1 MNRRDF
7 IMASGAM
14 LAQPII
20 PVFAGGKNP
29 IGKLYFGYGATGIG
43 SKIGRT
49 ATDLLYK
56 INPDYDYQFINDP
69 RQNTIAATEIVKK
82 SIANGEVLLQAT
94 GTIMSLFTCLY
105 RNLPY
110 DPISDFAPVTF
121 LGEYTY
127 MLVVGPL
134 VDSSVKTVDDYIQW
148 VFDNP
153 EYRNF
158 GAVLYGSETHLAG
171 LTLAQDKK
179 IALRAQA
186 YGGTSLMVEDLL
198 DGVLAAGFVIT
209 GNAKG
214 AIAAKRL
221 RVLGVCSSE
230 RHAPLP
236 DVPTLKEQGVSN
248 MDFRGW
254 YAWMAPS
261 NISQS
266 KFIELSRV
274 AKIMHGNAEFI
285 KLQSSL
291 LLNPLDLSPTE
302 IQQRIRRETKRYK
315 ELYEKFQLSKIDY
328 VNKYT

>member
-7 IMASGAM
+7 LMASSAM

-20 PVFAGGKNP
+20 PVFAGSKKP
-29 IGKLYFGYGATGIG
+29 TGKLYFGYGATGIG
-43 SKIGRT
+43 SIIGRA

-56 INPDYDYQFINDP
+56 IDPDYDYQFINDP
-69 RQNTIAATEIVKK
+69 RQNTIAATEIVKE
-82 SIANGEVLLQAT
+82 SVANGEIILQAT
-94 GTIMSLFTCLY
+94 STIMSLFTCLY

-110 DPISDFAPVTF
+110 DSISDFAPVAF

-134 VDSSVKTVDDYIQW
+134 VDNSVNTVDDYIQW

-153 EYRNF
+153 EYSNF
-158 GAVLYGSETHLAG
+158 GTVLYGSETHLAG

-179 IALRAQA
+179 IALRAQV
-186 YGGTSLMVEDLL
+186 YGGTSLMVEDLS

-214 AIAAKRL
+214 EIAEKRL

-230 RHAPLP
+230 RHAPLS
-236 DVPTLKEQGVSN
+236 DVPTLKEQGVYN

-261 NISQS
+261 EISHS
-266 KFIELSRV
+266 KLIKLSRAV
-274 AKIMHGNAEFI
+274 KKMHKNAEFRE
-285 KLQSSL
+285 LQSSL
-291 LLNPLDLSPTE
+291 LLSSLDLSPTE
-302 IQQRIRRETKRYK
+302 IQQRIRRETKKCK
-315 ELYEKFQLSKIDY
+315 ELYEKFQLSKISY
-328 VNKYT
+328 VS

>member
-7 IMASGAM
+7 LMASSAM

-20 PVFAGGKNP
+20 PVFAESKKPTGKV
-29 IGKLYFGYGATGIG
+29 YFGSGATGIG
-43 SKIGRT
+43 SIIGRA

-56 INPDYDYQFINDP
+56 TDPDYEYQFINDP
-69 RQNTIAATEIVKK
+69 RKNTIAATEIVKE
-82 SIANGEVLLQAT
+82 SVVNGEIILQAT
-94 GTIMSLFTCLY
+94 STIMSLFTCLY

-110 DPISDFAPVTF
+110 DSISDFAPVAF

-134 VDSSVKTVDDYIQW
+134 VDSSVNTVDDYIQW

-153 EYRNF
+153 EYSNF
-158 GAVLYGSETHLAG
+158 GTVLYGSETHLAG

-179 IALRAQA
+179 IALRAQV

-209 GNAKG
+209 GNAKDE
-214 AIAAKRL
+214 IAEKRL

-230 RHAPLP
+230 RHAPLS
-236 DVPTLKEQGVSN
+236 DVPTLKEQGVYN

-261 NISQS
+261 EISHS
-266 KFIELSRV
+266 KLIKLSSAV
-274 AKIMHGNAEFI
+274 KKMNKNAEFRE
-285 KLQSSL
+285 LQSSL
-291 LLNPLDLSPTE
+291 LLNSLDLSPTE
-302 IQQRIRRETKRYK
+302 IQQRIRRETKKCK

-328 VNKYT
+328 VS